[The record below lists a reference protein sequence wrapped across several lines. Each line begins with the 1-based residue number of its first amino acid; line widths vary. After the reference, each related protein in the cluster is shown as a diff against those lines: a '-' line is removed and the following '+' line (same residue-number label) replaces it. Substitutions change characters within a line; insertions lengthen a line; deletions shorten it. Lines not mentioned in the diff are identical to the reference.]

1 MSQFEFIKAEWP
13 QIYVQA
19 VKAENYARADAR
31 AACVMARLSLEMMV
45 TWVYDHDGKLQ
56 RPYDT
61 TLSALIGEPSFK
73 RLAGHIA
80 QKAYLIKNNG
90 NKAAHGT
97 GRIAEDKA
105 VASVRELHHF
115 AYWMVRNYARGGP
128 PANVQ
133 FSAENL
139 PRLTSVTPQKLAV
152 LQNAAGKWEETYKAK
167 IKAEKRAIQ
176 SEADAKSLA
185 EKYAK
190 LHAEFAAIK
199 AANTKTADDHDFN
212 EAQTRTDLIDI
223 LLEEAGW
230 DLTDARDREYEV
242 AGMPS
247 DSGVGFVDYVLWG
260 QDGKPLAVVEA
271 KRTKANPQTGKRQAQ
286 LYADCLETQFGR
298 RPLIFYTNG
307 FEHYFWDDTNYP
319 TRQVSGFFKH
329 DDLQT
334 IIQRRQ
340 TQKPL
345 GGIAINTDISD
356 RYYAERAIK
365 RVCESFEADKQRK
378 ALLVM
383 ATGSGKTRMAIALS
397 DVLMRGGWVKRV
409 LFLADRTSLVKQ
421 AADAF
426 KEHLPGSSPVN
437 LLKNSD
443 GVGRVYLSTYQT
455 MMGLIND
462 AKDDDGKAKMFG
474 AGHFDLIIVDEAHRS
489 LYKKFGAIFDYFD
502 SLLLGLT
509 ATPKEEID
517 KDTYGVFE
525 LEKGVPTDAYD
536 LETAV
541 IDKHLVPPKAISV
554 PLGFPT
560 QGVRYDDLSDEE
572 KAEWDEKEWGDDG
585 PPPDEIS
592 ASEVNKWLFNKDTVD
607 KALKHLM
614 THGIHVN
621 DNENIGKTIIFAKNS
636 AHANFIKE
644 RYDFHYPHK
653 HAEAEVI
660 EHKVKYAQSLI
671 DDLKVPSKNPRI
683 AISVDMLDTGIDV
696 PDVVNLVFFKVV
708 RSKTKF
714 WQMIGRGTRKRDDLF
729 GPGKDK
735 KHFLVFDHCQNF
747 EYFNENPET
756 IDSTPTRS
764 LSQSLFLARLD
775 VVAHYDGN
783 HDGDFHEAPVEPF
796 EGPSDQKADVALNLK
811 VDLSDRLFTDVT
823 EMPLENFIV
832 RPQRQHIEKF
842 SKRSAWKRL
851 SLDDQHILRERLSNL
866 PTKNS
871 DGDIDAKRFDLLIL
885 RAQLALLKD
894 SVAIETYRH
903 KITNIVSALEG
914 VDVPMVKR
922 ELELILE
929 MQTDPY
935 WDDITPEILE
945 IARRK
950 LRSLARLVDKV
961 AKKRVYSDFEDVM
974 GEAAEVEIL
983 QMELGFD
990 KARFTAKA
998 RHFLMAHKD
1007 HIAVNKIHTQA
1018 ALTPTDIEQL
1028 EILLISQ
1035 KLYDPDAA
1043 TVIDE
1048 AGGLEAFVRSLIGLD
1063 RSSVRK
1069 AFSEFIRN
1077 SNFNANQIEFVDLI
1091 IDALSKNGRIDPARL
1106 YEQPFTRLNDQGLS
1120 GMFDDGA
1127 AKEIVRILDDL
1138 NNSAAA

>member
-1 MSQFEFIKAEWP
+1 LSQFEFIKAEWP

-19 VKAENYARADAR
+19 
-31 AACVMARLSLEMMV
+31 
-45 TWVYDHDGKLQ
+45 
-56 RPYDT
+56 
-61 TLSALIGEPSFK
+61 
-73 RLAGHIA
+73 AGHVA

-97 GRIAEDKA
+97 GRIAEAKSI
-105 VASVRELHHF
+105 ASVRELHHF
-115 AYWMVRNYARGGP
+115 AYWFARNYSRSGP
-128 PANVQ
+128 PPNVQ
-133 FSAENL
+133 FSEANL

-152 LQNAAGKWEETYKAK
+152 LQQAASKWETSYKEK
-167 IKAEKRAIQ
+167 VEAEKRAIQ
-176 SEADAKSLA
+176 SEADAKA
-185 EKYAK
+185 KDEEIAK
-190 LHAEFAAIK
+190 LHAQIAAIK
-199 AANTKTADDHDFN
+199 AANTKTPDTHDFN
-212 EAQTRTDLIDI
+212 EAQTRTDLID
-223 LLEEAGW
+223 LMLEKAGW
-230 DLTDARDREYEV
+230 DLTEARDREYEV

-247 DSGVGFVDYVLWG
+247 ESGVGFVDYVLWG
-260 QDGKPLAVVEA
+260 QDGKPLALVEA
-271 KRTKANPQTGKRQAQ
+271 KRTKTNPQTGKRQAE

-307 FEHYFWDDTNYP
+307 FEHWFWDDTNYP
-319 TRQVSGFFKH
+319 ARQVSGFLKH
-329 DDLQT
+329 DELQT

-340 TQKPL
+340 TQKRL
-345 GGIAINTDISD
+345 DTIAVNPDISD
-356 RYYAERAIK
+356 RYYAERAIR
-365 RVCESFEADKQRK
+365 RVCESFETDKQRK

-426 KEHLPGSSPVN
+426 KEFLPGASPVN
-437 LLKNSD
+437 LLKNPD

-455 MMGLIND
+455 MMGLIDD
-462 AKDDDGKAKMFG
+462 AKDKDGKAKVFG

-517 KDTYGVFE
+517 KDTYRVFE

-541 IDKHLVPPKAISV
+541 KDEHLVPPKAISV

-572 KAEWDEKEWGDDG
+572 KEEWDEKEWGDDG

-592 ASEVNKWLFNKDTVD
+592 AADVNKWLFNEPTVD
-607 KALKHLM
+607 LALKHLM
-614 THGIHVN
+614 TKGIRVN
-621 DNENIGKTIIFAKNS
+621 DGEDIGKTIIFAKNS

-644 RYDFHYPHK
+644 RYDIHYAHK
-653 HAEAEVI
+653 NKEAEVI

-671 DDLKVPSKNPRI
+671 DDLKVPTKNPRI

-714 WQMIGRGTRKRDDLF
+714 WQMIGRGTRKREDLF
-729 GPGKDK
+729 GPGKNK
-735 KHFLVFDHCQNF
+735 THFLVFDHCQNF
-747 EYFNENPET
+747 EFFNENPDV
-756 IDSTPTRS
+756 IDTTPTRS

-775 VVAHYDGN
+775 VVAHYEANRDS
-783 HDGDFHEAPVEPF
+783 DFGETAAEPF
-796 EGPSDQKADVALNLK
+796 EGPNGESSADILNLQT
-811 VDLSDRLFTDVT
+811 DLSDRLYTDVT

-842 SKRSAWKRL
+842 SQRTAWKRL
-851 SLDDQHILRERLSNL
+851 SLDDQHILREKLSNL
-866 PTKNS
+866 PTRNT

-885 RAQLALLKD
+885 RAQLALFKD

-914 VDVPMVKR
+914 VDVPMVKK

-935 WDDITPEILE
+935 WEDITPEILE
-945 IARRK
+945 VARRK
-950 LRSLARLVDKV
+950 IRSLARLVDKV
-961 AKKRVYSDFEDVM
+961 ARKRVYSDFEDVM

-983 QMELGFD
+983 QM
-990 KARFTAKA
+990 
-998 RHFLMAHKD
+998 
-1007 HIAVNKIHTQA
+1007 
-1018 ALTPTDIEQL
+1018 
-1028 EILLISQ
+1028 
-1035 KLYDPDAA
+1035 
-1043 TVIDE
+1043 
-1048 AGGLEAFVRSLIGLD
+1048 
-1063 RSSVRK
+1063 
-1069 AFSEFIRN
+1069 
-1077 SNFNANQIEFVDLI
+1077 
-1091 IDALSKNGRIDPARL
+1091 
-1106 YEQPFTRLNDQGLS
+1106 
-1120 GMFDDGA
+1120 
-1127 AKEIVRILDDL
+1127 
-1138 NNSAAA
+1138 

>member
-13 QIYVQA
+13 HIYAQA
-19 VKAENYARADAR
+19 VKAETYARSDAR

-45 TWVYDHDGKLQ
+45 TWIYDHDGKLR

-73 RLAGHIA
+73 RLAGNIS
-80 QKAYLIKNNG
+80 QKAYLIKAHG

-97 GRIAEDKA
+97 GRITEDKA

-115 AYWMVRNYARGGP
+115 AYWMVRNYARSGP

-133 FSAENL
+133 FSAQDL

-152 LQNAAGKWEETYKAK
+152 LQSAAGKWEESYKAK
-167 IKAEKRAIQ
+167 IEAEKRAIQ
-176 SEADAKSLA
+176 SEADAKAKDA
-185 EKYAK
+185 EIAK
-190 LHAEFAAIK
+190 LHAQIAAIK
-199 AANTKTADDHDFN
+199 AANTKTPDEHDF
-212 EAQTRTDLIDI
+212 EESKTRTDLIDP

-260 QDGKPLAVVEA
+260 QDGKPLALVEA
-271 KRTKANPQTGKRQAQ
+271 KRTKVNPQTGKQQAK
-286 LYADCLETQFGR
+286 LYADCLEAQFGR

-307 FEHYFWDDTNYP
+307 FEHYFWDDVNYP
-319 TRQVSGFFKH
+319 ARQISGFLKH
-329 DDLQT
+329 DELQT

-345 GGIAINTDISD
+345 GGIEINTAISD
-356 RYYAERAIK
+356 RYYAERAIR
-365 RVCESFEADKQRK
+365 RVCESFEMDKQRK

-421 AADAF
+421 ATDAF

-437 LLKNSD
+437 LLKNND

-462 AKDDDGKAKMFG
+462 AKADDGKAKMFG

-517 KDTYGVFE
+517 KDTYRVFE

-541 IDKHLVPPKAISV
+541 LDGHLVPPKAISI

-572 KAEWDEKEWGDDG
+572 KAEWDEKEWGDEG

-592 ASEVNKWLFNKDTVD
+592 ASDVNKWLFNIDTVD

-614 THGIHVN
+614 TNGIRVN
-621 DNENIGKTIIFAKNS
+621 DNEDIGKTIIFAKNS

-714 WQMIGRGTRKRDDLF
+714 WQMIGRGTRKRPDLF

-735 KHFLVFDHCQNF
+735 QYFLVFDHCQNF

-756 IDSTPTRS
+756 IDSSPTRS
-764 LSQSLFLARLD
+764 LSQSLFLARLG
-775 VVAHYDGN
+775 VVAHFDNNQEMGF
-783 HDGDFHEAPVEPF
+783 GEAGQEPF
-796 EGPSDQKADVALNLK
+796 EGADGSSDDRVNLK
-811 VDLSDRLFTDVT
+811 SDLTDRLYTDVT
-823 EMPLENFIV
+823 EMPLDNFIV
-832 RPQRQHIEKF
+832 RPHREHIEKF
-842 SKRSAWKRL
+842 SKRASWKRL
-851 SLDDQHILRERLSNL
+851 TLDDQHILRERLSNL
-866 PTKNS
+866 PTKHS

-894 SVAIETYRH
+894 SVAIESYRH

-935 WDDITPEILE
+935 WEDITPEILE
-945 IARRK
+945 TARR
-950 LRSLARLVDKV
+950 RIRALARLVDKT
-961 AKKRVYSDFEDVM
+961 ARKKVYSDFEDVM
-974 GEAAEVEIL
+974 GEAAEIEIL
-983 QMELGFD
+983 QTELGFD
-990 KARFTAKA
+990 KERFTAKA
-998 RHFLMAHKD
+998 RHFLLAHKD
-1007 HIAVNKIHTQA
+1007 HIAINKIHTQA

-1028 EILLISQ
+1028 ESLLISQ

-1043 TVIDE
+1043 NVIDE
-1048 AGGLEAFVRSLIGLD
+1048 AGGLETFVRSLIGLD
-1063 RSSVRK
+1063 RSAIRK
-1069 AFSEFIRN
+1069 AFAGFIREA
-1077 SNFNANQIEFVDLI
+1077 NFNANQIEFVDLI

-1120 GMFDDGA
+1120 GVFDPEESS
-1127 AKEIVRILDDL
+1127 EIIRILKEL
-1138 NNSAAA
+1138 NGDKAA

>member
-1 MSQFEFIKAEWP
+1 MSQFDFIKAEWP
-13 QIYVQA
+13 SIYVQT
-19 VKAENYARADAR
+19 VKAENYAYGDPR
-31 AACVMARLSLEMMV
+31 AACVMARLALEMMV
-45 TWVYDHDGKLQ
+45 TWVYDNDGKVR

-61 TLSALIGEPSFK
+61 NLSALIGEPSFK
-73 RLAGHIA
+73 RLAGHVA

-97 GRIAEDKA
+97 GRIAEAKS

-115 AYWMVRNYARGGP
+115 AYWFARNYSRSGP

-133 FSAENL
+133 FSEQNL

-152 LQNAAGKWEETYKAK
+152 LQQAAGKWEESYKARL
-167 IKAEKRAIQ
+167 KAEEKAIQ
-176 SEADAKSLA
+176 SEADAKA
-185 EKYAK
+185 KDEEIAK
-190 LHAEFAAIK
+190 LHAQIAAIK
-199 AANTKTADDHDFN
+199 AANTKMPDTHDFN
-212 EAQTRTDLIDI
+212 EAQTRTDLID
-223 LLEEAGW
+223 LMLEEAGW
-230 DLTDARDREYEV
+230 DLTDARDREFEV

-260 QDGKPLAVVEA
+260 QDGKPLALVEA
-271 KRTKANPQTGKRQAQ
+271 KRTKVNPLTGKRQAE
-286 LYADCLETQFGR
+286 LYANCLEAQFGQ

-307 FEHYFWDDTNYP
+307 FEHWFWDDTNYP
-319 TRQVSGFFKH
+319 ARKISGFLKH
-329 DDLQT
+329 DEMQT

-345 GGIAINTDISD
+345 EGIAVNPDISD
-356 RYYAERAIK
+356 RYYAERAIR
-365 RVCESFEADKQRK
+365 RVCESFEHDKQRK

-397 DVLMRGGWVKRV
+397 DLLMRGGWVKRV

-421 AADAF
+421 ATDAF

-455 MMGLIND
+455 MMGLIDD
-462 AKDDDGKAKMFG
+462 AKDNDGKAKMFG

-502 SLLLGLT
+502 SLILGLT

-517 KDTYGVFE
+517 KDTYRVFE

-541 IDKHLVPPKAISV
+541 KDGHLVPPKAISV

-560 QGVRYDDLSDEE
+560 QGIRYDDLSNEE
-572 KAEWDEKEWGDDG
+572 KEEWDMKEWGDEG

-592 ASEVNKWLFNKDTVD
+592 AADVNKWLFNIDTVD

-614 THGIHVN
+614 THGIKVN
-621 DNENIGKTIIFAKNS
+621 DNEDIGKTIIFAKNS

-644 RYDFHYPHK
+644 RYDFHYAHK
-653 HAEAEVI
+653 NKEAEVI
-660 EHKVKYAQSLI
+660 EHKVRYAQSLI
-671 DDLKVPSKNPRI
+671 DDLKVPEKNPRI

-714 WQMIGRGTRKRDDLF
+714 WQMIGRGTRKRPDLF

-735 KHFLVFDHCQNF
+735 THFVVFDHCQNF
-747 EYFNENPET
+747 EYFNENPDV
-756 IDSTPTRS
+756 IDSTPARS

-775 VVAHYDGN
+775 VVAHFENNKASEVHG
-783 HDGDFHEAPVEPF
+783 GAQEPF
-796 EGPSDQKADVALNLK
+796 EGPKPAEDDAKISLQS
-811 VDLSDRLFTDVT
+811 DLSDRLYTQVT

-851 SLDDQHILRERLSNL
+851 TLDDQHILREKLSDL
-866 PTKNS
+866 PTQHS

-903 KITNIVSALEG
+903 KITKIVSALEG
-914 VDVPMVKR
+914 VDVPMVKK
-922 ELELILE
+922 ELALILE

-935 WDDITPEILE
+935 WEDLTPEILE
-945 IARRK
+945 VARRN

-974 GEAAEVEIL
+974 GEAAEIEIL
-983 QMELGFD
+983 QTELGFD
-990 KARFTAKA
+990 KERFTAKA
-998 RHFLMAHKD
+998 RHFLLAHKD

-1028 EILLISQ
+1028 EGLLIEQ
-1035 KLYDPDAA
+1035 RLYDPDAA
-1043 TVIDE
+1043 ALINE
-1048 AGGLEAFVRSLIGLD
+1048 SGGLEAFVRSLIGLD
-1063 RSSVRK
+1063 RSAVRK
-1069 AFSEFIRN
+1069 VFAEFIRE

-1120 GMFDDGA
+1120 GMFEQTEAQEIIQILKAVNSDKA
-1127 AKEIVRILDDL
+1127 A
-1138 NNSAAA
+1138 

>member
-1 MSQFEFIKAEWP
+1 MSQFTFIKAEWP

-19 VKAENYARADAR
+19 VKAENYARSDAR
-31 AACVMARLSLEMMV
+31 AACVMSRLALEMMV
-45 TWVYDHDGKLQ
+45 TWIYDHDGKLR

-61 TLSALIGEPSFK
+61 NLAALIGEPSFK

-97 GRIAEDKA
+97 GRISEDKA
-105 VASVRELHHF
+105 VASVRELHHI
-115 AYWMVRNYARGGP
+115 AYWLVRNYARGGP
-128 PANVQ
+128 PSNVQ
-133 FSAENL
+133 FSVQDL

-152 LQNAAGKWEETYKAK
+152 LQQAAGKWEESYKEK
-167 IKAEKRAIQ
+167 IEAEKRAVQ
-176 SEADAKSLA
+176 SEADAKA
-185 EKYAK
+185 KDEEIAK
-190 LHAEFAAIK
+190 LHAQIAAIK
-199 AANTKTADDHDFN
+199 AANTLTPDTHDFN
-212 EAQTRTDLIDI
+212 EAQTRTDLID
-223 LLEEAGW
+223 LMLEEAGW
-230 DLTDARDREYEV
+230 GLTDVRDREYEV
-242 AGMPS
+242 SGMPS

-260 QDGKPLAVVEA
+260 QDGKPLALVEA
-271 KRTKANPQTGKRQAQ
+271 KRTKVNPQTGKRQAE
-286 LYADCLETQFGR
+286 LYADCLEAEFGR

-307 FEHYFWDDTNYP
+307 FEHWFWDDANYP
-319 TRQVSGFFKH
+319 ARKVSGFLKH
-329 DDLQT
+329 DALQT

-345 GGIAINTDISD
+345 ASIAVNPDISD
-356 RYYAERAIK
+356 RYYAERAIR
-365 RVCESFEADKQRK
+365 RVCESFETDKQRK

-421 AADAF
+421 ATDAF
-426 KEHLPGSSPVN
+426 KEHLSASSPVN

-455 MMGLIND
+455 MMRLIDD
-462 AKDDDGKAKMFG
+462 AKDKDGKTKMFG
-474 AGHFDLIIVDEAHRS
+474 TGHFDLIIVDEAHRS

-517 KDTYGVFE
+517 KDTYRVFE

-541 IDKHLVPPKAISV
+541 KDGHLVPPRAMSV

-572 KAEWDEKEWGDDG
+572 KEEWDLKEWAEDG

-592 ASEVNKWLFNKDTVD
+592 ATDVNKWLFNIDTVD

-614 THGIHVN
+614 TQGIYVN
-621 DNENIGKTIIFAKNS
+621 DGEDIGKTIIFAKNS
-636 AHANFIKE
+636 THANFIKE

-653 HAEAEVI
+653 HKEAEVI

-671 DDLKVPSKNPRI
+671 DDLKLPNKNPRI

-714 WQMIGRGTRKRDDLF
+714 WQMIGRGTRKRPDLF

-735 KHFLVFDHCQNF
+735 THFLVFDHCQNF
-747 EYFNENPET
+747 EFFNENPDVV
-756 IDSTPTRS
+756 DSTPTRS

-775 VVAHYDGN
+775 VVAHYDAN
-783 HDGDFHEAPVEPF
+783 TDLDVHDGSQEIF
-796 EGPSDQKADVALNLK
+796 ETQRVGHAVNLREE
-811 VDLSDRLFTDVT
+811 LAGRLYTDVS
-823 EMPLENFIV
+823 EMPLENFVV
-832 RPQRQHIEKF
+832 RPHRQHIEKF
-842 SKRSAWKRL
+842 SKRSAWRRVN
-851 SLDDQHILRERLSNL
+851 LDDQHILREKLSDL
-866 PTKNS
+866 PTQHT
-871 DGDIDAKRFDLLIL
+871 DGDVDAKRFDLLVL

-903 KITNIVSALEG
+903 KIENIVSALES
-914 VDVPMVKR
+914 VDVPMVKK
-922 ELELILE
+922 EMELILE
-929 MQTDPY
+929 IQTDSY
-935 WDDITPEILE
+935 WEDITPEILE

-950 LRSLARLVDKV
+950 LRALARLVDKV
-961 AKKRVYSDFEDVM
+961 ARKRVYSDFEDVM

-983 QMELGFD
+983 QTELGFD
-990 KARFTAKA
+990 KERFTAKA

-1018 ALTPTDIEQL
+1018 ALTPTDLEQL

-1043 TVIDE
+1043 TLIDE
-1048 AGGLEAFVRSLIGLD
+1048 TGGLESFVRGLIGLD
-1063 RSSVRK
+1063 RSAVRK
-1069 AFSEFIRN
+1069 AFADFIRK
-1077 SNFNANQIEFVDLI
+1077 SNFNASQIEFVDMI
-1091 IDALSKNGRIDPARL
+1091 IDALSQNGRIDPARL

-1120 GMFDDGA
+1120 GLFEHSEA
-1127 AKEIVRILDDL
+1127 TEIVRIL
-1138 NNSAAA
+1138 NEINGSEAA